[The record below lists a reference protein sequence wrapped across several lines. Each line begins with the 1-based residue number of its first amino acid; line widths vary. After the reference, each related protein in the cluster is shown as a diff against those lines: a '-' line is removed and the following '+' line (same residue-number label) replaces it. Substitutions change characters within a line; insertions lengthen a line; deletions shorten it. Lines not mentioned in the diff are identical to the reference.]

1 MKKVK
6 VKEVETV
13 RVNVPNFGTILTKRP
28 EGMSFIEYRYKLEMQ
43 KSKLKARR
51 QFGFLCYKAI
61 EVLETEVDGHK
72 IQSVKKYAPCVSK
85 RFILNYE

>member
-1 MKKVK
+1 MEVK

-13 RVNVPNFGTILTKRP
+13 KVNVPKFGEILTARP
-28 EGMSFIEYRYKLEMQ
+28 EGMSMIDYRYKRAMQ
-43 KSKLKARR
+43 NAMLKARR

-72 IQSVKKYAPCVSK
+72 IQSVKKYAPCVGK
-85 RFILNYE
+85 RFILNYV